1 MASLASSGD
10 KEQGETEVKLAVGYA
25 RVSLEEESIENQEFE
40 IMQFAKQNNI
50 IIIKVFR
57 DVGVSG
63 AVPALEREGF
73 RKMLEFLK
81 ELPNVRTIVVYDLSR
96 LGRDIQDVL
105 NTYLYLTEKLGYRIL
120 SVKQQFLNFDP
131 TNPIEQTMH
140 RGMISMMAFAA
151 EMERAF
157 VRERTRTALA
167 KAKAM
172 GKHIGRKGVEIPID
186 KVKEMLDK
194 GMSIYEVWKTLK
206 DEGQLRYK
214 DRQGREHIITY
225 QHFHR
230 RIKQLLNEKQ

>member
-1 MASLASSGD
+1 MG
-10 KEQGETEVKLAVGYA
+10 QETETRLAVGYA
-25 RVSLEEESIENQEFE
+25 RVSLEEENIENQEFE
-40 IMQFAKQNNI
+40 IQRFAKQNGI
-50 IIIKVFR
+50 TIIKVFR

-81 ELPNVRTIVVYDLSR
+81 ELPNVRVIVVYDLTR
-96 LGRDIQDVL
+96 IGRDIQDVV
-105 NTYLYLTEKLGYRIL
+105 NTYLYLTEKLGYAIL

-172 GKHIGRKGVEIPID
+172 GKHIGRKGVQIPID

-194 GMSIYEVWKTLK
+194 GMPIYEVWKSLK

-214 DRQGREHIITY
+214 DRQGKEHIITY

-230 RIKQLLNEKQ
+230 RVTKSLNFSQNKT